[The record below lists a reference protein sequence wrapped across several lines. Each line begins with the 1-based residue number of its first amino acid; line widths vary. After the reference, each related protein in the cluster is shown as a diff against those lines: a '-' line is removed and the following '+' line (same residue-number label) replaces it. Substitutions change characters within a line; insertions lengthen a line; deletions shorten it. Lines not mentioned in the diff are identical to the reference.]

1 MAIMDPSEKRPM
13 ILVFLELA
21 KDVKKKSILESKNRK
36 K

>member
-21 KDVKKKSILESKNRK
+21 KDVKKIYPRI
-36 K
+36 